1 MLDLARPPQ
10 TVTALAIGE
19 RAHAALQGCGGMLDV
34 IKGFE
39 TAPYR
44 MAGGHVVWMGTRP
57 RVNHPRAIVLAEL
70 PPGDIRR
77 VKLASPWPAPKRRP
91 RLHAGDATAEKLAA
105 AAEMILGRIDAF
117 GDVKGFGAVLRGQ
130 ALAFPLAEVFDK
142 ACEFAAACGAG
153 DWTRA
158 YPIGRGLLGVGEGL
172 TPSGDDFV
180 GGVLFALRLGA
191 RGERAAQVE
200 TFANRIC
207 EAAPK
212 RTHII
217 SATLLGD
224 LSALR
229 GYSLID
235 EVGLAAMD
243 GSVSRVLTAGRALVT
258 LGHSSGWDLL
268 TGFIAGATG
277 KFEAPKLV
285 KKRK

>member
-1 MLDLARPPQ
+1 MLDLASPPL

-44 MAGGHVVWMGTRP
+44 TAGGHVVWMGTRP

-70 PPGDIRR
+70 PPGEVRR
-77 VKLASPWPAPKRRP
+77 VRLATPWPAPKRRP

-105 AAEMILGRIDAF
+105 AAAVLLGRIDAF
-117 GDVKGFGAVLRGQ
+117 GETRGFGAALRGD
-130 ALAFPLAEVFDK
+130 ALAFPIDSVQDK
-142 ACEFAAACGAG
+142 AAEFALACGAG

-158 YPIGRGLLGVGEGL
+158 YPIGRSLLGAGEGL

-200 TFANRIC
+200 VFANRIC

-212 RTHII
+212 RTHVI
-217 SATLLGD
+217 SATLLAD
-224 LSALR
+224 LAALR

-243 GSVSRVLTAGRALVT
+243 GSVSRVLTAGRTLVT

-268 TGFIAGATG
+268 AGFIAGATG
-277 KFEAPKLV
+277 KLPPSKVAR
-285 KKRK
+285 KRK